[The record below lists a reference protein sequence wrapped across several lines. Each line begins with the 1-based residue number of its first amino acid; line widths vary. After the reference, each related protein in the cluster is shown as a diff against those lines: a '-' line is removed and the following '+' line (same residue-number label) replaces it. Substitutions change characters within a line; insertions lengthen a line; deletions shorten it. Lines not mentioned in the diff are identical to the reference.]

1 MMHSLKA
8 QAEIRMVYEN
18 QLFNGKNFHVFI
30 YNKTESVSG
39 LHQHDYYEFTIVLT
53 GRYYQEINGKKVLL
67 ERGDFVFI
75 PIGSHHQSFYDFG
88 VTRILNV
95 GISKAFFDK
104 HYLPL
109 LPAYFV
115 ASQVYALKNEFL
127 SYIESVISSLNFRH
141 TEFNEFI
148 EIVTFNVVNRLRH
161 YRDDR
166 IEDDMPLWLKDAID
180 GMHDKSRFG
189 ENALA
194 NMVQLSGK
202 SQEYLTRATRRYYD
216 KTPMQIIHDIRI
228 NFAKKQLEITNY
240 SVTDIAFDA
249 GYSSPSLFI
258 KTFKKITSL
267 TPNSYRKNLYSI
279 KETN

>member
-109 LPAYFV
+109 LPVYFV

-166 IEDDMPLWLKDAID
+166 IEDDIPLWLKDAID